1 MNDYQLTDWQRIFLG
16 ETPWQFLVEVL
27 GRTLV
32 MFAVIFTAL
41 RATGK
46 RTVRQLSVFELVLII
61 GLGSAAGDP
70 MFYHD
75 VGLLPAFLVFLVVIL
90 SYRTLTNWASQSP
103 KIEELVEGKAVCLID
118 EGEFSIED
126 FKKEDLGLDEFFM
139 ELRLASIEHLGQV
152 RKAYLESNGG
162 ISLYFFEDEAV
173 KPGLPIQ
180 PDVFAQK
187 SNRIPIRGDYACTFC
202 GTVET
207 LEPNPAKH
215 LCKRCHR
222 TEWVG
227 ALRTRRVR

>member
-16 ETPWQFLVEVL
+16 ETPWHFLVEVL
-27 GRTLV
+27 GRTFV
-32 MFAVIFTAL
+32 MFVVIFTAL

-46 RTVRQLSVFELVLII
+46 RTVKQLSVFELVLII

-75 VGLLPAFLVFLVVIL
+75 VGLLPAFLVFFLVIS
-90 SYRTLTNWASQSP
+90 SYRLLTHWASRSP
-103 KIEELVEGKAVCLID
+103 EVEELVEGKAVRLIN

-139 ELRLASIEHLGQV
+139 ELRLAGIEHLGQV

-162 ISLYFFEDEAV
+162 ISLYCFEDEAV

-180 PDVFAQK
+180 PDVFARK
-187 SNRIPIRGDYACTFC
+187 HKRIPARGDYACTFC
-202 GTVET
+202 DNVET
-207 LEPNPAKH
+207 LDLNLSEH
-215 LCKRCHR
+215 FCDRCNR